1 MDYSNRRTFTRRS
14 SSCTIWY
21 VITDSAIDI
30 DAPAK
35 LVWDVF
41 SDVER
46 WPEWTESVTSLRALD
61 GPGLAVGKR
70 FEIKQPRLPKL
81 VWEVTQVDEGS
92 SWTWEQ
98 RSPGGRTVA
107 VHEVHPDGDRTLVR
121 QRLDQQGPVG
131 SLVARFMRATTK
143 RYLELEAQGL
153 KARSEQLSGSTS

>member
-1 MDYSNRRTFTRRS
+1 M
-14 SSCTIWY
+14 
-21 VITDSAIDI
+21 ITDCAIDI

-46 WPEWTESVTSLRALD
+46 WPEWTASVTSLRALD

-81 VWEVTQVDEGS
+81 VWEVTALDEGR

-98 RSPGGRTVA
+98 RAPGGRTIA
-107 VHEVHPDGDRTLVR
+107 AHEVHADGDRTRVK

-131 SLVARFMRATTK
+131 SLVGRMMRGTTK
-143 RYLELEAQGL
+143 RYLDLEAEGL
-153 KARSEQLSGSTS
+153 KARSEQLSGKAS